1 MRNTNNIFILFNEL
15 NFLLNN
21 NAHIFVKTIGM
32 KLYQLHAKQ
41 SFPISRKEAW
51 DFLSSPKN
59 LQKITPEK
67 MGFTI
72 LSGADRPMY
81 AGQIIQYKVSPLPG
95 YTTKWVTEITHVKQ
109 GTYFVDEQRF
119 GPYALWHHKHFINEV
134 EGGVEMEDIIDYKLP
149 FGILGQIAH
158 PIVVKK
164 QLSQIFEYREQELI
178 ARFGSIPGSKKE
190 IHFKSF

>member
-1 MRNTNNIFILFNEL
+1 LFNEL

-21 NAHIFVKTIGM
+21 NASIFVKNTWM

-41 SFPISRKEAW
+41 SFPISRQEAW

-59 LQKITPEK
+59 LQEITPK
-67 MGFTI
+67 HMGFTI

-95 YTTKWVTEITHVKQ
+95 YTTKWVTEITHVKP
-109 GTYFVDEQRF
+109 GEYFVDEQRF

-134 EGGVEMEDIIDYKLP
+134 DGGIEMEDIIDYKIP
-149 FGILGQIAH
+149 FGIFGQLAH
-158 PIVVKK
+158 PIIVKK
-164 QLSQIFEYREQELI
+164 QLSQIFEFREKQLI
-178 ARFGSIPGSKKE
+178 GRFGSIPGSEKE
-190 IHFKSF
+190 FHFKSF